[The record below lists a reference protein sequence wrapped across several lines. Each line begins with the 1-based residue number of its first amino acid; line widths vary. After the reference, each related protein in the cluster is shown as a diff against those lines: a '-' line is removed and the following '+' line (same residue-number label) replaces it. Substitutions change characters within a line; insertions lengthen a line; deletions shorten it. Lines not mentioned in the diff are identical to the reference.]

1 MRLYS
6 KKENSYGLGVYLG
19 GGTLVLCVSRSRAGP
34 PMRARDR
41 EAERDLGPKGLPS
54 DVGLIQWS
62 TSRLRRGY
70 LAAAEIGWGS
80 DSIRS
85 SALPLSCHVVP
96 RYKTKQQLSQT
107 LLAGKWWAPQAELS
121 HGKNTFLLRSYL
133 CCLSNQN
140 GVSECLPSSSK
151 RSQLLSTP
159 HMQVRLCVIADSSGG
174 LLGLPTLPR
183 EDLSISGQEGLPT
196 PG

>member
-96 RYKTKQQLSQT
+96 RYL
-107 LLAGKWWAPQAELS
+107 GHQALVFIEPRLS
-121 HGKNTFLLRSYL
+121 HGSLPVEAPRQLLQL
-133 CCLSNQN
+133 L
-140 GVSECLPSSSK
+140 LPNELAPQ
-151 RSQLLSTP
+151 SQLPLVLCFLQALPGLHEAENSWGTGRICGLGVASLSPDTGC
-159 HMQVRLCVIADSSGG
+159 MN
-174 LLGLPTLPR
+174 
-183 EDLSISGQEGLPT
+183 
-196 PG
+196 PGNPATME